1 MFSVKV
7 FPPALDLSGTAIGG
21 GGSSNDE
28 MINSSGGDD
37 IVTRDGGSHKHLQLV
52 LGRTDV
58 CCLPHQKSFQQ
69 HISTFAP
76 TTAIPSYIVVA
87 QFTHITVW
95 GSVAFLIR
103 HLRQTLSFRA
113 RILSP
118 TSPSRPHQTSFPSF
132 RLTLVLVDFGPPWQQ
147 AFRILWV
154 MDKTSDSQSPLLRFI
169 LALQTTCM
177 TARPLPLRSL
187 S

>member
-1 MFSVKV
+1 MRWWLAQA
-7 FPPALDLSGTAIGG
+7 PPACFGTHGCLLSPPPKIIPATHLYL
-21 GGSSNDE
+21 
-28 MINSSGGDD
+28 
-37 IVTRDGGSHKHLQLV
+37 RSHRRYTFIYSCCPIHLHN
-52 LGRTDV
+52 
-58 CCLPHQKSFQQ
+58 CLEQC
-69 HISTFAP
+69 
-76 TTAIPSYIVVA
+76 
-87 QFTHITVW
+87 
-95 GSVAFLIR
+95 GFLIR
-103 HLRQTLSFRA
+103 HLRQAPSFRA

-118 TSPSRPHQTSFPSF
+118 TSPRRPRQTSFFPSF

>member
-1 MFSVKV
+1 MV
-7 FPPALDLSGTAIGG
+7 
-21 GGSSNDE
+21 
-28 MINSSGGDD
+28 NSGDD
-37 IVTRDGGSHKHLQLV
+37 IVTRDGGSHKHHQLV

-69 HISTFAP
+69 RTSTSAP
-76 TTAIPSYIVVA
+76 TAAVPSYIVVA

-95 GSVAFLIR
+95 SSVAFLIR
-103 HLRQTLSFRA
+103 HLRQAPSFRA

-118 TSPSRPHQTSFPSF
+118 TSPRRPRQTSFFPSF

-154 MDKTSDSQSPLLRFI
+154 MDKTSDSQSPPLRFI